1 MEHEIAGQAVKAAM
15 DGALVGTA
23 DRKKEPMTG
32 KKALKAMERVMN
44 ALFFICGMVAVAFV
58 LLISIYLIISGLP
71 AILEIGPINFLFGTR
86 WYASTGDFGIF
97 AIILTSFAG
106 TAGAILVGVPIGL
119 MTAIFLSKVA
129 PPKFAAVVHAAV
141 ELLAGIPSVV
151 YGLVGMILL
160 VPAIRVAFDLPSGAT
175 LLAAII
181 VLAVMILPSIVS
193 VSETRAVPRE
203 YEEASLALG
212 ATHIETVFRVSVP
225 AARSGIATAIVLGIG
240 RAIGEAMAIIMVAG
254 NVANMPGLLT
264 PVRFLTTAIASEM
277 SYASVGS
284 LHRNALFSIGLVLF
298 LFIMLI
304 NVFLNV
310 FIKRK
315 KED

>member
-1 MEHEIAGQAVKAAM
+1 MKQRIVPLLAAALALTVMLAGCSSQEEAEPLPQGM
-15 DGALVGTA
+15 DT
-23 DRKKEPMTG
+23 ET
-32 KKALKAMERVMN
+32 
-44 ALFFICGMVAVAFV
+44 V
-58 LLISIYLIISGLP
+58 L
-71 AILEIGPINFLFGTR
+71 
-86 WYASTGDFGIF
+86 
-97 AIILTSFAG
+97 
-106 TAGAILVGVPIGL
+106 TAGEAVLDRLLEGDYEAVYESFREDIRADLTAQSVQDLVEPVFQEAGDYQELKSAQVTGSTEGEEHGIAQL
-119 MTAIFLSKVA
+119 LCIFSQEKV
-129 PPKFAAVVHAAV
+129 
-141 ELLAGIPSVV
+141 S
-151 YGLVGMILL
+151 
-160 VPAIRVAFDLPSGAT
+160 IRVAFDLPSGAT

-193 VSETRAVPRE
+193 VSETALRAVPRE